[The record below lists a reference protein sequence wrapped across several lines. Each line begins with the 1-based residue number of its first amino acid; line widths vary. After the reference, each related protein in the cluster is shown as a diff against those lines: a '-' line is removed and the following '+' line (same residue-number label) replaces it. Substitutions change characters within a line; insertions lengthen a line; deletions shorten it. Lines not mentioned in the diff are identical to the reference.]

1 MQSLQYGTGT
11 EYINVWPE
19 ITSSYVGNP
28 SGSYFLNYIQDYDQS
43 SGSVNLTLTN
53 TPSRVD
59 PRLQFSLN
67 KSTLPQYTGNYTITV
82 TEGIVGSVTWGSAT
96 VKFGQADWKWGDT
109 NPTTR
114 LRTLDTDRAWVSG
127 SDVPSFTQYISPDE
141 DGQYSTYHG

>member
-19 ITSSYVGNP
+19 ITSSYVDNP

-59 PRLQFSLN
+59 PRLQFSLD
-67 KSTLPQYTGNYTITV
+67 KSTLPTYTGNYTITI
-82 TEGIVGSVTWGSAT
+82 TESLVAR
-96 VKFGQADWKWGDT
+96 AKWGTT
-109 NPTTR
+109 NIKFSLANFKWSDAGPKTSTN
-114 LRTLDTDRAWVSG
+114 TLDNDRAWVSG
-127 SDVPSFTQYISPDE
+127 SDVPSFTQYISPNE